1 MNKILKIN
9 LKDVIYD
16 HKNASD
22 ILNKACSRAPLMRV
36 SGGFKFGDN
45 LIFCLGEIEN
55 TMAVSTDY
63 IIAPMDSL
71 SEDGMIGE
79 INSRYTSGFSTIFC
93 FELNNK
99 IWGVFSKR
107 YSIEK

>member
-22 ILNKACSRAPLMRV
+22 ILNKACSRASLMRV

-45 LIFCLGEIEN
+45 LIFCLDEAVKTE
-55 TMAVSTDY
+55 AVSDSY
-63 IIAPMDSL
+63 IIAPMNSL
-71 SEDGMIGE
+71 SEAGLIGE
-79 INSRYTSGFSTIFC
+79 INSRYTSDFLTIFC

-107 YSIEK
+107 ILVEK